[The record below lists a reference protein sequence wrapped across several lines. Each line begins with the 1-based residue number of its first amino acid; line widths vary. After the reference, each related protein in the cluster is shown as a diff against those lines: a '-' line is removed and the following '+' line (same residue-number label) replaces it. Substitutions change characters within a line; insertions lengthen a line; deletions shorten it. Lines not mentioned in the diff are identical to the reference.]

1 MSVSA
6 FDLLN
11 SDDLIARMKDE
22 FLAEGSRQAAE
33 RLFQKRF
40 AKHKNTTARILYEFA
55 VEAFKSAYDDTPSS
69 RISMEKLPP
78 ISFSVLKGS
87 ILSKPSAVP
96 VCAM

>member
-33 RLFQKRF
+33 RLFQKRY
-40 AKHKNTTARILYEFA
+40 AKHKTTTASILYEFA
-55 VEAFKSAYDDTPSS
+55 VEAFKSAYDDAPS
-69 RISMEKLPP
+69 ECA
-78 ISFSVLKGS
+78 
-87 ILSKPSAVP
+87 SAKR
-96 VCAM
+96 